1 MKIKFRPKYQ
11 GAGPVGSNGIQ
22 YVNEDAMVNSQQ
34 ATLDTLFSLNGMV
47 GRYNRA
53 VQNAPSS
60 LMPNGPITPVQASG
74 LSIVGGDM
82 GEGIVNPLSGN
93 QVTDYAGTGNDYG
106 TMLTNPNFQ
115 AQNGMQGAGQQTS
128 STSGTQTGSQ
138 TGSQTGGG
146 GNDPQDGNPLN
157 PMSMPYFMPDLTSRA
172 QMMGRAIGNIR
183 TAKETGKA
191 GLGAAGILGTVASG
205 LSLGMGLAREIA
217 GASSEQYAAARDFRE
232 QQRRL
237 AEERR
242 NAMVTYQQQGGG
254 INIGN
259 GQRVDTSSL
268 TGEYIY
274 PLPKS
279 MEENANVEIE
289 KGEYAL
295 TPDVVG
301 PMEAKGEKH
310 SKGGTPV
317 SLPEAYIISDY
328 RKIPEDFAASIRER
342 YGIKASQKDSYASL
356 IDKYKNKI
364 GLKKKYEEQEKA
376 IARLEK
382 NQSVKDTNTSALN
395 KSILSKYIND
405 NQKEIND
412 LETELRDF
420 AEMVYKRQEDD
431 KREEEMKFFFRDG
444 GQFNPSMLKKTARAL
459 GLSVDDA
466 KRQIFDTYKKR
477 TKMPGGGDTELA
489 KRQSELLR
497 RVFNG
502 PISMGV
508 VEVEGLGD
516 LLNPNSDATQN
527 QGLQH
532 IGQYGYGRANENSVT
547 NLLNVNRWARGLNEN
562 GDFTDNTLKFQQQY
576 YNRLNQIQALADA
589 GLFSNADAARQFVT
603 DYNFY
608 GQDSRGNSTGQR
620 PSPGDNGSYYS
631 NAQDGLPGQ
640 TTLSKAYISMNV
652 VTPDELK
659 KLNDAD
665 IRNYVDIR
673 NNPEQAKKILGEN
686 SAAWKAFN
694 EMNNSEDFSDFD
706 FVLGAQRE
714 QMTPLEAPVP
724 QLPVNQN
731 LPEPGYINGP
741 PAETLTVEEPDVTV
755 PSADEVLSQNPLPG
769 QPKERTSRGN
779 IGAGLI
785 FPEILRDRQNGL
797 IVEGLERHY
806 APRIDP
812 VLRSADQYINEL
824 NRATSSQLDAMGDVP
839 DSQRAAIMA
848 NMNAIAGSNIARY
861 INEVDLYNA
870 QRRSEADRFN
880 QVAFRNTQDANI
892 QERQRYEAGTL
903 QAMAIYDEN
912 RARYLD
918 NLNQEAQQKFNTQT
932 TINTLQSAFP
942 NMRITPSGGIVY
954 DDNGQPVLMGGD
966 WSTRYLMAMA
976 AQQQQNN
983 RRRNGTTSTTST
995 TATGGASR

>member
-1 MKIKFRPKYQ
+1 MKVKFRPKYTP
-11 GAGPVGSNGIQ
+11 GGPTGSIQ
-22 YVNEDAMVNSQQ
+22 DVNDEVIPNSLQPMSLQQ
-34 ATLDTLFSLNGMV
+34 LFSLGSTGQTIPQYTSQQISQM
-47 GRYNRA
+47 Y
-53 VQNAPSS
+53 
-60 LMPNGPITPVQASG
+60 TPVGVQEDVETPTIGVPTG
-74 LSIVGGDM
+74 LL
-82 GEGIVNPLSGN
+82 PLQS
-93 QVTDYAGTGNDYG
+93 
-106 TMLTNPNFQ
+106 TNP
-115 AQNGMQGAGQQTS
+115 ATGT
-128 STSGTQTGSQ
+128 TGTQSGSQ

-146 GNDPQDGNPLN
+146 GGNNPQDGNPLN

-183 TAKETGKA
+183 TAKETGNA
-191 GLGAAGILGTVASG
+191 GLGAVGVLGTVASG

-242 NAMVTYQQQGGG
+242 NAMITYQQQGGG

-328 RKIPEDFAASIRER
+328 RKIPEDFAASIRET
-342 YGIKASQKDSYASL
+342 YGIKVSSKDSYASL
-356 IDKYKNKI
+356 VDKYKSKI

-405 NQKEIND
+405 NQKEIDD

-444 GQFNPSMLKKTARAL
+444 GQFKPSMLKKTAKAL

-466 KRQIFDTYKKR
+466 KRQIFDMYKKR
-477 TKMPGGGDTELA
+477 TKMPGGGDTE
-489 KRQSELLR
+489 RNR
-497 RVFNG
+497 RMAASLNRYFNG
-502 PISMGV
+502 PINYGLIYDNRYTKTLN
-508 VEVEGLGD
+508 EGTSDGILYDQGYQSITGGD
-516 LLNPNSDATQN
+516 SGNYYYGKSNKDAIDVLIN
-527 QGLQH
+527 
-532 IGQYGYGRANENSVT
+532 I
-547 NLLNVNRWARGLNEN
+547 NRWARKYNNN
-562 GDFTDNTLKFQQQY
+562 GDFLDHISDFQNEYNSRMNQFTDILNSGNFVARDGYKEYWGENIPQGI
-576 YNRLNQIQALADA
+576 YNSVAFLGNDA
-589 GLFSNADAARQFVT
+589 GSIPVQNPQPREEAYTGDLTNSV
-603 DYNFY
+603 YNSRSIDDKF
-608 GQDSRGNSTGQR
+608 GQYTATR
-620 PSPGDNGSYYS
+620 PSYS
-631 NAQDGLPGQ
+631 LGIV
-640 TTLSKAYISMNV
+640 SK
-652 VTPDELK
+652 DELK
-659 KLNDAD
+659 KLKDND
-665 IRNYVDIR
+665 IYNFVDIR
-673 NNPEQAKKILGEN
+673 NNPDKVREILGDSDSMKGIEKML
-686 SAAWKAFN
+686 SD
-694 EMNNSEDFSDFD
+694 EDFNDFD
-706 FVLGAQRE
+706 FVIGTRE
-714 QMTPLEAPVP
+714 TGNAPALEKIPIP
-724 QLPVNQN
+724 DRLPVSQTRRPQDDFN
-731 LPEPGYINGP
+731 LPPQVQILEVPD
-741 PAETLTVEEPDVTV
+741 EEIEL
-755 PSADEVLSQNPLPG
+755 PSADEVLSQNPIPK
-769 QPKERTSRGN
+769 QPEERTRRGN

-806 APRIDP
+806 APRVDP

-861 INEVDLYNA
+861 INEVDYFNTQ
-870 QRRSEADRFN
+870 QRNEADRFN
-880 QVAFRNTQDANI
+880 QMNFRATQDANI
-892 QERQRYEAGTL
+892 RERQRYEAGTL

-942 NMRITPSGGIVY
+942 NMRITPNGSIVY

-976 AQQQQNN
+976 QQQNN
-983 RRRNGTTSTTST
+983 RRKNGTTSTTST

>member
-11 GAGPVGSNGIQ
+11 GAGPVGVQDINW
-22 YVNEDAMVNSQQ
+22 NSIPESMQGS
-34 ATLDTLFSLNGMV
+34 LDTLFSVNGMPRQHIQGLENGTYSYQTDNPV
-47 GRYNRA
+47 DLI
-53 VQNAPSS
+53 QN
-60 LMPNGPITPVQASG
+60 G
-74 LSIVGGDM
+74 LSIAGDSSISDLLPK
-82 GEGIVNPLSGN
+82 GDFQGYWDSLQNPTRTN
-93 QVTDYAGTGNDYG
+93 TQQAG
-106 TMLTNPNFQ
+106 
-115 AQNGMQGAGQQTS
+115 S
-128 STSGTQTGSQ
+128 TGSQ
-138 TGSQTGGG
+138 TDTQNGTQGGSQKSTQGGG
-146 GNDPQDGNPLN
+146 ENDPLDGNTLN

-183 TAKETGKA
+183 TAKETKNA
-191 GLGAAGILGTVASG
+191 GLGTVGVLGTVASG

-237 AEERR
+237 AEERK
-242 NAMVTYQQQGGG
+242 NAMITYQRGGG

-268 TGEYIY
+268 IGEYIY

-328 RKIPEDFAASIRER
+328 RKIPEDFAASIRET
-342 YGIKASQKDSYASL
+342 YGIKASPKDSYASL
-356 IDKYKNKI
+356 IDKYKSKI

-405 NQKEIND
+405 NQKEIDD

-444 GQFNPSMLKKTARAL
+444 GQFKPSMLKKTAKAL
-459 GLSVDDA
+459 GLSIDDT

-562 GDFTDNTLKFQQQY
+562 GNFTDNTLKFQQQY
-576 YNRLNQIQALADA
+576 YNRLNQIRALADA

-620 PSPGDNGSYYS
+620 PSPNDNGSYYS

-714 QMTPLEAPVP
+714 QTAPLEAPVP

-755 PSADEVLSQNPLPG
+755 PSADEVLSQNPPPK
-769 QPKERTSRGN
+769 QPEERTRRGN

-806 APRIDP
+806 APRVDP

-861 INEVDLYNA
+861 INEVDYFNTQ
-870 QRRSEADRFN
+870 QRNEADRFN
-880 QVAFRNTQDANI
+880 QMNFRATQDANI

-942 NMRITPSGGIVY
+942 NMRITPNGSIVY

-976 AQQQQNN
+976 AAQQQNN
-983 RRRNGTTSTTST
+983 RRKNGTTSTTSA

>member
-11 GAGPVGSNGIQ
+11 GAGPVGVQDINW
-22 YVNEDAMVNSQQ
+22 NSIPESMQGS
-34 ATLDTLFSLNGMV
+34 LDTLFSVNGMPKRYGV
-47 GRYNRA
+47 GSATFTPENTF
-53 VQNAPSS
+53 N
-60 LMPNGPITPVQASG
+60 PVQGSG
-74 LSIVGGDM
+74 LSVAGGDL
-82 GEGIVNPLSGN
+82 GNDIVNPLSGN
-93 QVTDYAGTGNDYG
+93 PVTDYAGTG
-106 TMLTNPNFQ
+106 TNPGSLLMKPNFQ
-115 AQNGMQGAGQQTS
+115 VTQ
-128 STSGTQTGSQ
+128 SGTQNSGQTGSQQTGSQ
-138 TGSQTGGG
+138 TGTQGGG

-183 TAKETGKA
+183 TAKETGNA
-191 GLGAAGILGTVASG
+191 GLGTIGILGTVASG

-242 NAMVTYQQQGGG
+242 NAMITYQQQGGG

-328 RKIPEDFAASIRER
+328 RKIPEDFAASIRET
-342 YGIKASQKDSYASL
+342 YGIKASPKDSYASL
-356 IDKYKNKI
+356 VDKYKSKI

-405 NQKEIND
+405 NQKEIDD

-444 GQFNPSMLKKTARAL
+444 GQFKPSMLKKTAKAL

-466 KRQIFDTYKKR
+466 KRQIFDTYKNR

-489 KRQSELLR
+489 KRQSELLL

-576 YNRLNQIQALADA
+576 YNRLNQIRALADA

-620 PSPGDNGSYYS
+620 PSPSDNGSYYS

-694 EMNNSEDFSDFD
+694 EMNNSEDFSNFD

-714 QMTPLEAPVP
+714 QMASLEAPVP
-724 QLPVNQN
+724 QLPVNRN

-755 PSADEVLSQNPLPG
+755 PSADEVLSQNPPSK
-769 QPKERTSRGN
+769 QPEERTRRGN

-806 APRIDP
+806 APRVDP

-861 INEVDLYNA
+861 INEVDYFNTQ
-870 QRRSEADRFN
+870 QRNEADRFN
-880 QVAFRNTQDANI
+880 QISFRNTQDANI

-942 NMRITPSGGIVY
+942 NMRITPNGSIVY

-976 AQQQQNN
+976 MAQQQNN
-983 RRRNGTTSTTST
+983 RRKNGTTSTTSA

>member
-11 GAGPVGSNGIQ
+11 GAGPVGVQDINW
-22 YVNEDAMVNSQQ
+22 NSIPESMQGS
-34 ATLDTLFSLNGMV
+34 LDTLFSVNGMPKRYGV
-47 GRYNRA
+47 GSATFTPENTF
-53 VQNAPSS
+53 N
-60 LMPNGPITPVQASG
+60 PVQGSG
-74 LSIVGGDM
+74 LSVAGGDL
-82 GEGIVNPLSGN
+82 GNDIVNPLSGN
-93 QVTDYAGTGNDYG
+93 PVTDYAGTG
-106 TMLTNPNFQ
+106 TNPGSLLIKPNFQ
-115 AQNGMQGAGQQTS
+115 VTQ
-128 STSGTQTGSQ
+128 SGTQNSGQKGSQQTGSQ
-138 TGSQTGGG
+138 TGTQGGG

-183 TAKETGKA
+183 TAKETGNA
-191 GLGAAGILGTVASG
+191 GLGTIGVLGTVASG

-242 NAMVTYQQQGGG
+242 NAMITYQQQGGG

-328 RKIPEDFAASIRER
+328 RKIPEDFAASIRET
-342 YGIKASQKDSYASL
+342 YGIKVSPKDSYASL
-356 IDKYKNKI
+356 IDKYKSKI

-405 NQKEIND
+405 NQKEIDD

-444 GQFNPSMLKKTARAL
+444 GQFKPSMLKKTAKAL

-477 TKMPGGGDTELA
+477 TQMPNGGDTDLA
-489 KRQSELLR
+489 RRRAEAMRQYWGRML
-497 RVFNG
+497 N
-502 PISMGV
+502 MGV
-508 VEVEGLGD
+508 VDVAGREAI
-516 LLNPNSDATQN
+516 LNPGTGVNVN

-532 IGQYGYGRANENSVT
+532 TGRYGYGRLNENAVN
-547 NLLNVNRWARGLNEN
+547 NLLDVNRYARGLNQDGN
-562 GDFTDNTLKFQQQY
+562 FTDNVREFQTDYQR
-576 YNRLNQIQALADA
+576 RLNDIYALADA
-589 GLFSNADAARQFVT
+589 GLFSNADAARDFVT
-603 DYNFY
+603 SYNFY
-608 GQDSRGNSTGQR
+608 GEDSTGNSSRQR
-620 PSPGDNGSYYS
+620 PTSGPTSDYGSFEI
-631 NAQDGLPGQ
+631 DDKFGQ
-640 TTLSKAYISMNV
+640 TTATRGFISMDV
-652 VTPDELK
+652 LTPEELK

-665 IRNYVDIR
+665 IKNYVDIR
-673 NNPEQAKKILGEN
+673 NNPDKVREILGEN
-686 SAAWKAFN
+686 SNAWKAFN
-694 EMNNSEDFSDFD
+694 QMNQNEDFSDFD

-724 QLPVNQN
+724 QLPVNRN
-731 LPEPGYINGP
+731 LPEPGRINRP
-741 PAETLTVEEPDVTV
+741 STETLTEKDPNATTSSE
-755 PSADEVLSQNPLPG
+755 DEVSGKNPPPK
-769 QPKERTSRGN
+769 QPEERTSRGN

-806 APRIDP
+806 APRVDP

-861 INEVDLYNA
+861 INEVDYFNTQ
-870 QRRSEADRFN
+870 QRNEADRFN
-880 QVAFRNTQDANI
+880 QMNFRATQDANI

-918 NLNQEAQQKFNTQT
+918 NLNQEAQQKFNTRT

-942 NMRITPSGGIVY
+942 NMRITPNGSIVY

-976 AQQQQNN
+976 MAQQQNN
-983 RRRNGTTSTTST
+983 RRKNGTTSTTSA
-995 TATGGASR
+995 TATGGANG

>member
-11 GAGPVGSNGIQ
+11 GAGPVGVQDINW
-22 YVNEDAMVNSQQ
+22 NSIPESMQGS
-34 ATLDTLFSLNGMV
+34 LDRLFSVNGMPKRYGV
-47 GRYNRA
+47 GSATFTPENTF
-53 VQNAPSS
+53 N
-60 LMPNGPITPVQASG
+60 PVQGSG
-74 LSIVGGDM
+74 LSVVGGDL
-82 GEGIVNPLSGN
+82 GNDIVNPLSGN
-93 QVTDYAGTGNDYG
+93 PVTDYAGTG
-106 TMLTNPNFQ
+106 TNPGSLLMKPNFQ
-115 AQNGMQGAGQQTS
+115 VTH
-128 STSGTQTGSQ
+128 SGTQNSEQTGSQQTGSQ
-138 TGSQTGGG
+138 TGTQDGG
-146 GNDPQDGNPLN
+146 GNNPQDGNPLN

-183 TAKETGKA
+183 TAKETGNA
-191 GLGAAGILGTVASG
+191 GLGTVGVLGTVASG

-242 NAMVTYQQQGGG
+242 NAMITYQQQGGG

-328 RKIPEDFAASIRER
+328 RKIPEDFAASIRET
-342 YGIKASQKDSYASL
+342 YGIKASPKDSYASL
-356 IDKYKNKI
+356 IDKYKSKI

-405 NQKEIND
+405 NQKEIDD

-444 GQFNPSMLKKTARAL
+444 GQFKPSMLKKTAKAL

-477 TKMPGGGDTELA
+477 TKMPNGGDTELA
-489 KRQSELLR
+489 RRRAEAMRQYWGRML
-497 RVFNG
+497 N
-502 PISMGV
+502 MGV
-508 VEVEGLGD
+508 VDVAGREAI
-516 LLNPNSDATQN
+516 LNPGTGVNVN

-532 IGQYGYGRANENSVT
+532 TGRYGYGRLNENAVN
-547 NLLNVNRWARGLNEN
+547 NLLDVNRYARGLNQN
-562 GDFTDNTLKFQQQY
+562 GNFTDNVREFQTDYQR
-576 YNRLNQIQALADA
+576 RLNDIYALADA
-589 GLFSNADAARQFVT
+589 GLFSNADAARNFVT
-603 DYNFY
+603 SYNFY
-608 GQDSRGNSTGQR
+608 GEDSTGNSSRQR
-620 PSPGDNGSYYS
+620 PTSGPTSDYGSFEI
-631 NAQDGLPGQ
+631 DDKFGQ
-640 TTLSKAYISMNV
+640 TTATRGFISMDV
-652 VTPDELK
+652 LTPEELK

-665 IRNYVDIR
+665 IKNYVDIR
-673 NNPEQAKKILGEN
+673 NNPDKVREILGEN
-686 SAAWKAFN
+686 SNAWKAFN
-694 EMNNSEDFSDFD
+694 QMNQNEDFSDFD

-769 QPKERTSRGN
+769 QPKERTRRGN

-806 APRIDP
+806 APRVDP

-861 INEVDLYNA
+861 INEVNYFNTQ
-870 QRRSEADRFN
+870 QRNEADRFN
-880 QVAFRNTQDANI
+880 QISFRNTQDANI

-942 NMRITPSGGIVY
+942 NMRITPNGSIVY
-954 DDNGQPVLMGGD
+954 DDNGQPVLMVGD

-976 AQQQQNN
+976 MAMAMAQQQNN
-983 RRRNGTTSTTST
+983 RRKNGTTSTTST